1 MKDHTL
7 KNQRPTN
14 HYTVLKPDHIAKGE
28 QAEIESHV
36 LKEIHKEIESL
47 PGLCK
52 ELFKLIFFHGMNT
65 AEAARKL
72 HIPYKTA
79 LKHQQQALASLRFT
93 VLKQCL
99 IYQPEATIVEGP

>member
-1 MKDHTL
+1 MNSHSL
-7 KNQRPTN
+7 
-14 HYTVLKPDHIAKGE
+14 
-28 QAEIESHV
+28 IEAYV
-36 LKEIHKEIESL
+36 LKEIHNEIESL

-65 AEAARKL
+65 AQAARKL

-79 LKHQQQALASLRFT
+79 LKYQQQAFSLLRFT

-99 IYQPEATIVEGP
+99 IHEEVGKSVKSKSVPL

>member
-1 MKDHTL
+1 MKNHAL
-7 KNQRPTN
+7 NNQRPTD
-14 HYTVLKPDHIAKGE
+14 HYTGLKPGHIAKGE
-28 QAEIESHV
+28 HAEIESYV
-36 LKEIHKEIESL
+36 LKELHEEIERL

-52 ELFKLIFFHGMNT
+52 ELFKLIFFHGMNI

-79 LKHQQQALASLRFT
+79 LKHQQQALSSLRFT

-99 IYQPEATIVEGP
+99 IYLPEATN